1 MDSYFGVWL
10 EPYRLR
16 LVAPHKQH
24 QITRKKKE
32 SVKHRHLACHLIA
45 FKFRSRNLSKKKSKM
60 CEIGLLSAVYRIS
73 RKNVQTVKLGP
84 KCDLEHFNF
93 LPKFSGQKTANFN
106 GKCTILIEFG
116 RLSMNVKMK
125 VFWHLV
131 KYFSFEMSWKSFWL

>member
-73 RKNVQTVKLGP
+73 RKNVHTVKLGP

-93 LPKFSGQKTANFN
+93 LPKFRDKKSSEFRWKMHDFDRIRA
-106 GKCTILIEFG
+106 TIYE
-116 RLSMNVKMK
+116 RKMK
-125 VFWHLV
+125 VF
-131 KYFSFEMSWKSFWL
+131 